1 MRIYANDSGDMI
13 CAECYDSIL
22 DAHGPDDG
30 PCVRSSFRRLAE
42 KEIGYC
48 DVCGGIIAG
57 PDYDVPPPQDEAD
70 ERYADLMRAMA
81 ESLDRSGDL

>member
-1 MRIYANDSGDMI
+1 MSRIYANGSGDLI

-30 PCVRSSFRRLAE
+30 PCVRSSFRRLAV
-42 KEIGYC
+42 KEIGSC
-48 DVCGGIIAG
+48 DVCGVIIAG
-57 PDYDVPPPQDEAD
+57 PDYDVPPQDPAD
-70 ERYADLMRAMA
+70 ETYADLMRALA

>member
-1 MRIYANDSGDMI
+1 MRIYADGSGDVI

-30 PCVRSSFRRLAE
+30 PCVRSSFRAIRM
-42 KEIGYC
+42 IGATVRYC
-48 DVCGGIIAG
+48 DVCGGITTG
-57 PDYDVPPPQDEAD
+57 TDYDVPEDPAD